1 MDVKVNLT
9 ENMKMTDVNNN
20 NIMFDNEACGGSQ
33 ALLLTNIL

>member
-9 ENMKMTDVNNN
+9 ENMKMTDVNN